1 MDDSEARWRRLL
13 LIPDDDA
20 GMIHVKAFASS
31 LEAPAVTRDVRV
43 PEHWSIKV
51 TESTDADP
59 ERLLE
64 VVRWTMPFGK
74 YKGVVLI
81 DLPQPYLVWF
91 SQRGFPKGKL
101 GETMALAL
109 EIKLNGL
116 EDLVRPLREGAYR

>member
-1 MDDSEARWRRLL
+1 MDCGHPRSG
-13 LIPDDDA
+13 I
-20 GMIHVKAFASS
+20 
-31 LEAPAVTRDVRV
+31 RV
-43 PEHWSIKV
+43 ME
-51 TESTDADP
+51 TQGADP

-91 SQRGFPKGKL
+91 SQRGFPRGKL
-101 GETMALAL
+101 GEALALAL

-116 EDLVRPLREGAYR
+116 EDLVRPFQAK

>member
-1 MDDSEARWRRLL
+1 MTETTGTDS
-13 LIPDDDA
+13 
-20 GMIHVKAFASS
+20 
-31 LEAPAVTRDVRV
+31 
-43 PEHWSIKV
+43 
-51 TESTDADP
+51 

-91 SQRGFPKGKL
+91 SQRGFPKGSL
-101 GETMALAL
+101 GEAMALAL

-116 EDLVRPLREGAYR
+116 EDLVRPFREKS